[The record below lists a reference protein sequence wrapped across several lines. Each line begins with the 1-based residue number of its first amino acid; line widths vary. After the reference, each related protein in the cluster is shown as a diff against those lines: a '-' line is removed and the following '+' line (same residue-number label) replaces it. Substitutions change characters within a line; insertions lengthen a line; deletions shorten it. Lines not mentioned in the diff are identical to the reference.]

1 MNIDPPASGRAD
13 TSDSP
18 ITRVDQDLLGFD
30 AHAAAIAQLIDDPDR
45 GGRTVVAINGTAGSG
60 KTSVGNLV
68 EGHLRRVDPTRP
80 ILRFDAWMHD
90 DAENLAAAVLTRLI
104 LAVDD
109 ARSVWLRIFAPI
121 PFRLAPPGERLKRWL
136 PLVVF
141 VTGITALL
149 GGLFY
154 SLFPDNL
161 AAAITSAGGLAVIGR
176 TATTRGE
183 SLAAFVKSPARLAG
197 AGQVGRVRRQLSR
210 LLNQATRRRELPFV
224 LMIDDLDRCRP
235 PSSVDVLEAIDQL
248 VHGDVAVILLA
259 DLPALAA
266 CAEVKYAD
274 LARRYPGS
282 GVRRPDAT
290 AEDNAR
296 EYGRRYLEKMLPLQV
311 DLPTQSPAWARALLH
326 RRLKGRDEAL
336 IEALEPHLG
345 ALPPRKMKRVLA
357 RLLLGVRIARQRG
370 LLEEGSPIGEAHLAK
385 WTVLQERWPQLASEV
400 LEEPDRLGL
409 LEDAASE
416 PGRLG
421 AELADLGLRVLDLE
435 DLSELLA
442 AAPELGPV
450 VRQAAL
456 YEPAE
461 G

>member
-1 MNIDPPASGRAD
+1 MTTDRPSPGRAD

-30 AHAAAIAQLIDDPDR
+30 AYAAAIAQLIDDPDR
-45 GGRTVVAINGTAGSG
+45 GGRTVVAINGPSGSG
-60 KTSVGNLV
+60 KTSVGNLL
-68 EGHLRRVDPTRP
+68 EGHLRRADPERP

-90 DAENLAAAVLTRLI
+90 DAENLAAAVLTRLV

-109 ARSVWLRIFAPI
+109 ARSVWLRTFAPL

-141 VTGITALL
+141 VGGIAALL

-154 SLFPDNL
+154 SLFPDHL
-161 AAAITSAGGLAVIGR
+161 AAAIGGAGGLAVLGR
-176 TATTRGE
+176 AASTRGE
-183 SLAAFVKSPARLAG
+183 SLVAFVKSPARLAG
-197 AGQVGRVRRQLSR
+197 AGAVGRVRRQMGR
-210 LLNQATRRRELPFV
+210 LLAQATRGRGLPFV

-248 VHGDVAVILLA
+248 VHGNVAVVLLA

-282 GVRRPDAT
+282 GTSRPDAT
-290 AEDNAR
+290 PEDNAR

-311 DLPTQSPAWARALLH
+311 DLPAQSPTWGRALLQ
-326 RRLKGRDEAL
+326 RRLEGRDEAL
-336 IEALEPHLG
+336 VCALEPYVG

-357 RLLLGVRIARQRG
+357 RLGLGLQIARRRG
-370 LLEEGSPIGEAHLAK
+370 LLGEGSPIQPVHLAK
-385 WTVLQERWPQLASEV
+385 WTVLQERWPQVAAEILEQPSRLVLLEAAASE
-400 LEEPDRLGL
+400 EDRLGTE
-409 LEDAASE
+409 LEE
-416 PGRLG
+416 
-421 AELADLGLRVLDLE
+421 LGLEILDPD
-435 DLSELLA
+435 DLAGLLR
-442 AAPELGPV
+442 AAPELGRLVRNVALFEPV
-450 VRQAAL
+450 EA
-456 YEPAE
+456 
-461 G
+461 

>member
-1 MNIDPPASGRAD
+1 MNTERTSSGRAEK
-13 TSDSP
+13 SDSP
-18 ITRVDQDLLGFD
+18 ITSVEQDLLGFD
-30 AHAAAIAQLIDDPDR
+30 AHAGAIAELIDDPDR
-45 GGRTVVAINGTAGSG
+45 GGRTIVAINGSAGSG

-68 EGHLRRVDPTRP
+68 EGHLRRADPERP

-90 DAENLAAAVLTRLI
+90 DAENLSAAVLTRLI

-109 ARSVWLRIFAPI
+109 ARSVWLRTFAPL

-141 VTGITALL
+141 VSGITALL

-161 AAAITSAGGLAVIGR
+161 AAAVTGAGGLAVIGR
-176 TATTRGE
+176 AASTRGE

-210 LLNQATRRRELPFV
+210 LLNQATRKRGLPFI

-235 PSSVDVLEAIDQL
+235 PSGVDVLEAVDQL
-248 VHGDVAVILLA
+248 VHGDVAVILLV

-274 LARRYPGS
+274 LAERYPGS
-282 GVRRPDAT
+282 GSSRQEAAP
-290 AEDNAR
+290 EDNAR
-296 EYGRRYLEKMLPLQV
+296 QYGRHYLDRLLPLQL
-311 DLPTQSPAWARALLH
+311 DLPARSPDWGRALLH
-326 RRLKGRDEAL
+326 RRLRGKGQGL

-357 RLLLGVRIARQRG
+357 RFLLGLRIADKRG
-370 LLEEGSPIGEAHLAK
+370 LLGEDSPIDATHLAK
-385 WTVLQERWPQLASEV
+385 WTVLQERWPRVASEV
-400 LEEPDRLGL
+400 LEQPDRLGL

-416 PGRLG
+416 EDRLLT
-421 AELADLGLRVLDLE
+421 ELTELDLQPLDLE
-435 DLSELLA
+435 DLAELLS

-450 VRQAAL
+450 VRSVAL
-456 YEPAE
+456 FEAS
-461 G
+461 